1 MAFGIML
8 SVIAVLAATLTLFP
22 AVLGKLGTNI
32 NKGTIRLGRRR
43 TEGGGGAT

>member
-8 SVIAVLAATLTLFP
+8 SVVAVLAATLTLLP

-32 NKGTIRLGRRR
+32 NKGKIRLRRR
-43 TEGGGGAT
+43 PSARG